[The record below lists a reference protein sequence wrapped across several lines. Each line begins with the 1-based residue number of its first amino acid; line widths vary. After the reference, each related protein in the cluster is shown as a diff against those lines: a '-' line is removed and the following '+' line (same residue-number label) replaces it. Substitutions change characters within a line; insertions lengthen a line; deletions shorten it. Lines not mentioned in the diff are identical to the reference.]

1 MNSMMWLIIRKDLRR
16 FWPVLALWC
25 AALVWRAGPE
35 ALLGDERLMS
45 GREEGMFA
53 LILVVLLNIHLVCRV
68 IAEDSPIKEAAF
80 WRMRPVTGGQ
90 VLRAKLVF
98 LGGWTVVLPMAVA
111 AVATWN
117 YGFTVREAAE
127 VVIGQGLVH
136 GAIGLGFVTLAVL
149 TQSVLV
155 SIAGLWLATVF
166 MQVASATIR
175 PVGGGVTLQAWAY
188 KSVSLEWSRT
198 LVVTMIAVAACI
210 SAAAWVYAR
219 RDRWGAFG
227 AVVLGVLGAWA
238 AGAFWTWDVLG
249 AVPALK
255 RLEASEDGRHHAS
268 VVRTDTKSGS
278 TFNDVSF
285 RHLDATLRWTGT
297 EEGDLCATY
306 LVEGS
311 LTTADGREIAG
322 FNEVRSAAGYD
333 LTVPLRG
340 IGIGR
345 VQGLPSM
352 PAAEEGVTLMKL
364 RTGELQALAGRE
376 LAWRGQV
383 SAKVGRLEI
392 EARVP
397 LKVGAV
403 FESGAYQFRISDVET
418 MNAELKVTCVERR
431 PDLPVFVKGANAS
444 RVVGG
449 VSFMYALIN
458 TERGEAVVASGG
470 GGGGSS
476 SDGYFNYGRRT
487 VHFGQRGDLAKR
499 DKKEWAE
506 WLRGAELVS
515 FRFVE
520 KRRVKTEV
528 SAVYLP

>member
-1 MNSMMWLIIRKDLRR
+1 
-16 FWPVLALWC
+16 
-25 AALVWRAGPE
+25 
-35 ALLGDERLMS
+35 
-45 GREEGMFA
+45 
-53 LILVVLLNIHLVCRV
+53 
-68 IAEDSPIKEAAF
+68 
-80 WRMRPVTGGQ
+80 
-90 VLRAKLVF
+90 
-98 LGGWTVVLPMAVA
+98 
-111 AVATWN
+111 
-117 YGFTVREAAE
+117 
-127 VVIGQGLVH
+127 
-136 GAIGLGFVTLAVL
+136 
-149 TQSVLV
+149 
-155 SIAGLWLATVF
+155 
-166 MQVASATIR
+166 
-175 PVGGGVTLQAWAY
+175 
-188 KSVSLEWSRT
+188 
-198 LVVTMIAVAACI
+198 
-210 SAAAWVYAR
+210 
-219 RDRWGAFG
+219 
-227 AVVLGVLGAWA
+227 
-238 AGAFWTWDVLG
+238 
-249 AVPALK
+249 
-255 RLEASEDGRHHAS
+255 
-268 VVRTDTKSGS
+268 
-278 TFNDVSF
+278 
-285 RHLDATLRWTGT
+285 
-297 EEGDLCATY
+297 
-306 LVEGS
+306 
-311 LTTADGREIAG
+311 
-322 FNEVRSAAGYD
+322 
-333 LTVPLRG
+333 VPLRG

-403 FESGAYQFRISDVET
+403 FESGAYQFRVSDVET

-431 PDLPVFVKGANAS
+431 PDLPVFEKGANAS